1 MRTYFDG
8 IDKITCEG
16 PDSNIPLTLRCD
28 DRDRIE
34 MANRHV

>member
-8 IDKITCEG
+8 VDKITCEE
-16 PDSNIPLTLRCD
+16 PDSDNPLALRYD

-34 MANRHV
+34 MANRYV